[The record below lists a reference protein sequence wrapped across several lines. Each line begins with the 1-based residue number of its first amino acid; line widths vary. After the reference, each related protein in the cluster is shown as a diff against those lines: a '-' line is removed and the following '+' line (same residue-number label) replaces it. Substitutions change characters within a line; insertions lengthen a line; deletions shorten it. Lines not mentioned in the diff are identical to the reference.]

1 LIKYTADPMVVLCN
15 QAHDGPPATID
26 PRAPGEVELAPRS
39 GGIAALRARS
49 GGHRARLE
57 LAPALPDVAWLR
69 PQMTVEGTW
78 RLGIDDNPAVV
89 GGFWT
94 VYRRQDR
101 VELVLDVVRDWRP
114 SGLPLLMTAVT
125 KVAPVFRTWPAT
137 YRWSGTVTLGDRP
150 TLVSRWER
158 KGVQRDE
165 SYQRLTTSR
174 SR

>member
-1 LIKYTADPMVVLCN
+1 
-15 QAHDGPPATID
+15 
-26 PRAPGEVELAPRS
+26 
-39 GGIAALRARS
+39 
-49 GGHRARLE
+49 
-57 LAPALPDVAWLR
+57 
-69 PQMTVEGTW
+69 MTVEGTW
-78 RLGIDDNPAVV
+78 QLRIDANPAVV

-94 VYRRQDR
+94 VYRRQDC
-101 VELVLDVVRDWRP
+101 VELVLDVVLGWRP
-114 SGLPLLMTAVT
+114 AGLPLLMTAVT

-137 YRWSGTVTLGDRP
+137 YRWSATVTLGDQP